1 MEHDGTL
8 DALLVEK
15 RVLRP
20 LPRQLMEANLSP
32 REFEAVRLQAADDPL
47 AVWAEAAS
55 ELVWFTPWDTV
66 LDETNAPFYHW
77 FPCGRTN
84 IAANA
89 LDRHVESNNRNKL
102 ALVFEYASG
111 EVKKYSYFELHREV
125 CRFAAA
131 LRNLGLSRGDRLV
144 IHMPA
149 LPETV
154 VGMLAAARIGAVH
167 CLVPPGFSA
176 KALGRRIEECR
187 ARLVLTVDGGLQG
200 ERMTPVKPVVDEA
213 LAGAGGNR
221 VEGVVVVRHTGQDV
235 GMRESRDLYYHDLV
249 ARERTP
255 VAPEPMESGEE
266 LFLLYGSAGSPRPRG
281 IVHGHG
287 GYMVGLW
294 RTITWVLD
302 LKPTDVVW
310 CTADPAWITGHGYA
324 VYGPLL
330 AGATTILVEGNP
342 LGKHG
347 ERFFD
352 VIDRHGATILYT
364 TPTLLRMMRRQG
376 ISPGRDHDLSSLRL
390 LATAGE
396 PVLPEAWMWF
406 HKTVGLG
413 QCPLLDTWWQTETG
427 MIMLSPLPISL
438 LMPGSVG
445 RPLPGI
451 AADVVDA
458 SGQPVPPGKGGHLVI
473 RRPWPGMLLGLD
485 GDPEGYRHLYWE
497 KIPGVFWTGDMARR
511 DEDGYFWIQG
521 RADDVLQLGG
531 HRVGNAEIEGALAS
545 HPALAEAAVIGV
557 PDGLGGFAAKA
568 FLVPS
573 AGWEERFDSE
583 EDLVRDVKAHLRRE
597 LGPVAEVRFFAV
609 RGSLPKTP
617 SGKISRKS
625 LRDEETSHPAAPDDM
640 AAGGF

>member
-1 MEHDGTL
+1 
-8 DALLVEK
+8 
-15 RVLRP
+15 
-20 LPRQLMEANLSP
+20 
-32 REFEAVRLQAADDPL
+32 
-47 AVWAEAAS
+47 
-55 ELVWFTPWDTV
+55 
-66 LDETNAPFYHW
+66 
-77 FPCGRTN
+77 
-84 IAANA
+84 
-89 LDRHVESNNRNKL
+89 
-102 ALVFEYASG
+102 
-111 EVKKYSYFELHREV
+111 
-125 CRFAAA
+125 
-131 LRNLGLSRGDRLV
+131 
-144 IHMPA
+144 
-149 LPETV
+149 
-154 VGMLAAARIGAVH
+154 
-167 CLVPPGFSA
+167 
-176 KALGRRIEECR
+176 
-187 ARLVLTVDGGLQG
+187 
-200 ERMTPVKPVVDEA
+200 
-213 LAGAGGNR
+213 
-221 VEGVVVVRHTGQDV
+221 
-235 GMRESRDLYYHDLV
+235 MRESRDLYYHDLV

-473 RRPWPGMLLGLD
+473 RRPWPECFWAWTGIPKATGTCT
-485 GDPEGYRHLYWE
+485 GKRFPGCSGPETWPAGTRTAISGSRAGPTTSCSLAGTASATPRSRGPWPPTRPGRGRGHRRARRPGRIRGQG
-497 KIPGVFWTGDMARR
+497 IPGSLGRLGGTLRLRGGSGARR
-511 DEDGYFWIQG
+511 QG
-521 RADDVLQLGG
+521 PFAPGTGTGG
-531 HRVGNAEIEGALAS
+531 R
-545 HPALAEAAVIGV
+545 
-557 PDGLGGFAAKA
+557 
-568 FLVPS
+568 
-573 AGWEERFDSE
+573 
-583 EDLVRDVKAHLRRE
+583 
-597 LGPVAEVRFFAV
+597 VRFFAV